1 MAARKVNNLFI
12 TNHQF
17 LQGKFPEPMTRIVL
31 LLLTLCLLPL
41 RSLSQELSTLDSL
54 ALFHETTALNS
65 GRVAQEIIY
74 LHLDNT
80 SYYQG
85 ERIYFACYLMTSD
98 GLRPSNLSQTVYV
111 ELLNPSGKVI
121 DKCVLKA
128 VDGRCHG
135 SLSVNETPFYSGYY
149 EIRAFTR
156 YMLNFGDEA
165 IFTRVIPVFNKP
177 KTEGDFSE
185 RSMLK
190 YGSRERTF
198 LRPKP
203 QSHDKVEAKFY
214 PEGGRLISSLPAR
227 VGVEITDSYLRPVA
241 TSGSI
246 VDQKT
251 DSVVATFTTCTMG
264 RGSFNFTPDGGRK
277 YRAEFDF
284 EGKKRTFNL
293 PKSEPSGIALN
304 VDNLSNPDSVTVT
317 VSRSANLPA
326 TLIGASLSCR
336 GRIYSRA
343 IIDLSDDLSASFTTS
358 RAKLPTGV
366 INVTL
371 FSPEGTT
378 IADRLFF
385 NNRNDFITLDYE
397 FDKAAYS
404 PYEPVNLNLKLSTP
418 TPVSLSVTDA
428 ENRVAY
434 FSDILADLLL
444 ASEVK
449 GYVHNPSYYFAEPA
463 DPGRQRELDE
473 MLMIQGWRKYSWQQL
488 AGLEPYPLDLTPE
501 KGIEVHGR
509 VLSRFTDKPQKNA
522 SISAMIT
529 NMSAD
534 STNRK
539 LLFLD
544 SFDTDDNGNF
554 AFRTAIEG
562 KAMMTLSPVRK
573 KSIKSYRILLNSD
586 RYPATRGYDR
596 AEMVTEI
603 DTTFHPLN
611 VAIADTDTI
620 APIEELDLGADTTR
634 LLDEVEVR
642 ARASRWTRA
651 NILSNASVCHD
662 IESEYNDM
670 LDHGAKNIRSLID
683 ILLSID
689 KKFTHQRE
697 ILYDARSPLFIV
709 EGDKFMENKGLT
721 LVKQDENFIT
731 AEQLMALDVGER
743 VREIAEF
750 KIIGNCN
757 PLLIPVEY
765 IKNVY
770 VSTRDD
776 AIYHYL
782 SEYFPGSLDDLERMK
797 RRVGCV
803 VLIELNPMMPAQM
816 KKGMRRVVLEGYT
829 TEPVEFYSPDYS
841 QAPPVETDF
850 RRTLY
855 WNPDLLPDADGNI
868 KINFFNNSYTRHP
881 RVSAAYLPFPT
892 D

>member
-1 MAARKVNNLFI
+1 
-12 TNHQF
+12 
-17 LQGKFPEPMTRIVL
+17 MTRIIL
-31 LLLTLCLLPL
+31 LILTLCLLPL
-41 RSLSQELSTLDSL
+41 RTVAQQMSALDSL

-65 GRVAQEIIY
+65 GRFPQEIIY

-85 ERIYFACYLMTSD
+85 ERIYFACYLMTTD

-203 QSHDKVEAKFY
+203 QSHDKVEARFY
-214 PEGGRLISSLPAR
+214 PEGGHLVSSLPAR

-241 TSGSI
+241 TSGRI
-246 VDQKT
+246 IDQKT
-251 DSVVATFTTCTMG
+251 DSVVATFTTGPMG
-264 RGSFNFTPDGGRK
+264 RGSFSFTPGSGK
-277 YRAEFDF
+277 YRAEFDY
-284 EGKKRTFNL
+284 EGKKQTVTL
-293 PKSEPSGIALN
+293 PKADPTGIVLS
-304 VDNLSNPDSVTVT
+304 VDNLTNPDSVTIT
-317 VSRSANLPA
+317 VSRSPNLPA
-326 TLIGASLSCR
+326 TLIGASLTCR
-336 GRIYSRA
+336 GRLYSRA
-343 IIDLSDDLSASFTTS
+343 IIDLSDDLSTTFSTS
-358 RAKLPTGV
+358 RDKLPTGV
-366 INVTL
+366 IDVTL
-371 FSPEGTT
+371 FSTDGTP

-385 NNRNDFITLDYE
+385 NNRNDFVTFDYE
-397 FDKAAYS
+397 FDKSSYS
-404 PYEPVNLNLKLSTP
+404 PYEPVNLNLKLSDYTP
-418 TPVSLSVTDA
+418 LSLSVTDA

-449 GYVHNPSYYFAEPA
+449 GYIHNPAYYFAKPD
-463 DPGRQRELDE
+463 DPGRQSELDE
-473 MLMIQGWRKYSWQQL
+473 MLMIQGWRKYPWQQL

-509 VLSRFTDKPQKNA
+509 VLSRFIDKPQKNA

-529 NMSAD
+529 NITDD
-534 STNRK
+534 STKRK
-539 LLFLD
+539 ILFLD
-544 SFDTDDNGNF
+544 SFDTDTNGNF
-554 AFRTAIEG
+554 AFRTDIEG
-562 KAMMTLSPVRK
+562 NAMMTLSPVRK

-611 VAIADTDTI
+611 VAIAETDTI
-620 APIEELDLGADTTR
+620 APIETELLADTTR
-634 LLDEVEVR
+634 LLGEVEVK
-642 ARASRWTRA
+642 ARASRWTRT

-662 IESEYNDM
+662 IESEYNGM

-689 KKFTHQRE
+689 KKFTHHRE
-697 ILYDARSPLFIV
+697 ILYDARNPLFIV
-709 EGDKFMENKGLT
+709 EGDKFMENNELT

-731 AEQLMALDVGER
+731 ADQLMALDVGER
-743 VREIAEF
+743 IREISEF

-757 PLLIPVEY
+757 PMLIPVEY

-770 VSTRDD
+770 VNTHDD
-776 AIYHYL
+776 AIFHYL

-797 RRVGCV
+797 RRVGCAV
-803 VLIELNPMMPAQM
+803 IIELNPMMPAQM

-841 QAPPVETDF
+841 HAPPVETDF

-868 KINFFNNSYTRHP
+868 KISFFNNSFTRHP